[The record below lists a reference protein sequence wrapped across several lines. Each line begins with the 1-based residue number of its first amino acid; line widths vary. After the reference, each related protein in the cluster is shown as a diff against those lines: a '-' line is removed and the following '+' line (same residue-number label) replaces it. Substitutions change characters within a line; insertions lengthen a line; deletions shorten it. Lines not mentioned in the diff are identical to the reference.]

1 MRTPGA
7 WPSVAHRSVA
17 DGIVA
22 SFSAPNSEPILVDET
37 STTGDSA
44 VTVTVSCSVATASW
58 MSAFSVWPSA
68 RTMFSRRVV
77 WKPPS
82 SKVRV

>member
-1 MRTPGA
+1 M
-7 WPSVAHRSVA
+7 SVA
-17 DGIVA
+17 DGIAA
-22 SFSAPNSEPILVDET
+22 SFSEPNSEPILVDVM

-58 MSAFSVWPSA
+58 MSTFNVWPRAS
-68 RTMFSRRVV
+68 TMFSRRVV

-82 SKVRV
+82 SKVSVYRPGGSDGKR